1 MTLDEIRKELSKPT
15 VIPKELEK
23 YIDALVQGTHEVTE
37 VTIRPKRTWVGLSD
51 DEIQRVIDVT
61 PDQFPDYMMRFAW
74 NLQQQLKEKNT

>member
-1 MTLDEIRKELSKPT
+1 MAYNSND
-15 VIPKELEK
+15 IPKHAGVV
-23 YIDALVQGTHEVTE
+23 IDKAAAVRIATSIGWE
-37 VTIRPKRTWVGLSD
+37 PKRTWVGLSD